1 MRFLV
6 EAAEKRLASGLAE
19 PAALERAAL
28 YSGGVARD
36 FFRLLR
42 EAAFNAEGLRRT
54 TIEDRVMESVVKHA
68 RTELQYGLYEADL
81 RALERV
87 RATHDLPAVEQ
98 VHLLDQ
104 SWVLELNGE
113 ELWFEVNPLLWAK
126 LARRAADAATPLG

>member
-1 MRFLV
+1 V
-6 EAAEKRLASGLAE
+6 EAAGKRLAPGLAE

-42 EAAFNAEGLRRT
+42 EAAFNAEGLKRAV
-54 TIEDRVMESVVKHA
+54 IDERVMESVIKHA

-81 RALERV
+81 AALDNV
-87 RATHDLPAVEQ
+87 RHTHDLGGVEE

-126 LARRAADAATPLG
+126 LARRAADAGRDG